1 MASNSP
7 VFHCLKFLSSHWKDL
22 ARGTP
27 GNLSISVLPQ
37 NHEYW
42 PQWILTIL
50 GGSGTYGATLGAW
63 HGPAMALFVGI
74 KLPLIVFITLATN
87 ALLNGIL
94 AQVLGSGLGF
104 RQTLNSLLA
113 SFSLF
118 SLIVG
123 SLAPISLGMAIDT
136 PGPDSE
142 QAGQVHRSLLIFHT
156 SLISFAGIISTR
168 RLYGL
173 LKDAC
178 PGNAARKTL
187 IAWLAGN
194 LFAGAQIGF
203 LLRPVFGSP
212 GLKIEF
218 LRPDMF
224 AGNFYESVWW
234 ALRNLF

>member
-1 MASNSP
+1 MASDSNIS
-7 VFHCLKFLSSHWKDL
+7 HQLKFLSSHWKIL
-22 ARGTP
+22 TRGTP
-27 GNLSISVLPQ
+27 GDLSKSVLQ
-37 NHEYW
+37 KNHDYW
-42 PQWILTIL
+42 SLWILTIL
-50 GGSGTYGATLGAW
+50 GGSGIYGTTLGAW
-63 HGPAMALFVGI
+63 QGPEMALYVGI
-74 KLPLIVFITLATN
+74 KLPFIVFITLATN
-87 ALLNGIL
+87 TLLNGIL

-104 RQTLNSLLA
+104 RQTLNALLA

-156 SLISFAGIISTR
+156 SLISFAGIISTK

-173 LKDAC
+173 LKDVC

-203 LLRPVFGSP
+203 LLRPVFGHP
-212 GLKIEF
+212 GPKIEF

-234 ALRNLF
+234 ALKNLF